1 MRTTYIAKEADVT
14 KKWYVVDATDLTLGR
29 LASEI
34 ANILRGKNK
43 PTYTPHVDGG
53 DHVIIINCA
62 DAVLTGN
69 KLQNKK
75 YYRHTGYVGHLKE
88 VGYDRLMAEKPE
100 FAMQLAVKGMIPST
114 HNGREQ
120 LTRLRVYAGAEH
132 VHAAQQ
138 PTVWDK

>member
-1 MRTTYIAKEADVT
+1 MCIRD
-14 KKWYVVDATDLTLGR
+14 R
-29 LASEI
+29 
-34 ANILRGKNK
+34 
-43 PTYTPHVDGG
+43 TYTPHVDGG

-120 LTRLRVYAGAEH
+120 LTRLRVYAVSYTHLDVYKRQRQLPLSLKIKLWRYRVKCRRWILA
-132 VHAAQQ
+132 
-138 PTVWDK
+138 KYL

>member
-1 MRTTYIAKEADVT
+1 MECK
-14 KKWYVVDATDLTLGR
+14 
-29 LASEI
+29 
-34 ANILRGKNK
+34 
-43 PTYTPHVDGG
+43 
-53 DHVIIINCA
+53 
-62 DAVLTGN
+62 
-69 KLQNKK
+69 NKK
-75 YYRHTGYVGHLKE
+75 YYRHTGYIGHLKE

>member
-1 MRTTYIAKEADVT
+1 MKSFMASPSTIERE
-14 KKWYVVDATDLTLGR
+14 WYVVDATGHTLGR

-34 ANILRGKNK
+34 ATILRGKNK

-88 VGYDRLMAEKPE
+88 VGYDRLMVEKPE

-132 VHAAQQ
+132 IHAAQQ

>member
-1 MRTTYIAKEADVT
+1 MAVKSIWLTSVSYTHLDVY
-14 KKWYVVDATDLTLGR
+14 KR
-29 LASEI
+29 
-34 ANILRGKNK
+34 
-43 PTYTPHVDGG
+43 
-53 DHVIIINCA
+53 
-62 DAVLTGN
+62 
-69 KLQNKK
+69 Q
-75 YYRHTGYVGHLKE
+75 
-88 VGYDRLMAEKPE
+88 GYDRLMAEKPE

>member
-1 MRTTYIAKEADVT
+1 MKSFMASPSTIERE
-14 KKWYVVDATDLTLGR
+14 WYVVDATGHTLGR

-34 ANILRGKNK
+34 ATILRGKNK

>member
-1 MRTTYIAKEADVT
+1 MKSYMANPSTIER
-14 KKWYVVDATDLTLGR
+14 KWFIVDATGHTLGR

-34 ANILRGKNK
+34 ATILRGKNK

-62 DAVLTGN
+62 HAVLTGN

>member
-1 MRTTYIAKEADVT
+1 MIKNINVWRKCNVYFYAKT
-14 KKWYVVDATDLTLGR
+14 
-29 LASEI
+29 
-34 ANILRGKNK
+34 K